1 MTARSP
7 ALPTATELALW
18 RQREGELDRSGMR
31 GHVAAFGSRLG
42 AAVKPSRDFARDL
55 DSDPPPTGIAVLG
68 MGGSAMAG
76 DLVAAAVASRGK
88 LPMATVRSPEPP
100 AWVDDRAFA
109 IASSYSG
116 DTEETI
122 AAYRAACDRGA
133 RCAVVTSGGRLA
145 DLASERG
152 DPILELPA
160 GLPPRAALPESL
172 AGCALAVAAVDP
184 GLEVATLAHELQ
196 AAAAA
201 LGTDLDAWLG
211 WESRNPAL
219 ALAVSFAD
227 RLPIVYGGHPVSIA
241 AAGRWKAQLNENG
254 KIPAWAGAFPEHG
267 HNEIVGFDG
276 GHPALDRLALV
287 YLETPW
293 DDARVARR
301 MAWTRKWCADRVGA
315 QHLVEA
321 GGETPLEGMLRLCCM
336 GDCASFLVSIITGK
350 DPTPVTPIDTLKAE
364 LAR

>member
-7 ALPTATELALW
+7 AMPTATELALW

-31 GHVAAFGSRLG
+31 AHVTAFGSRLT
-42 AAVKPSRDFARDL
+42 AALAPARAFARGL
-55 DSDPPPTGIAVLG
+55 ESDAAPAAIAVLG
-68 MGGSAMAG
+68 MGGSAVAG
-76 DLVAAAVASRGK
+76 DLVGAAVGSRAE
-88 LPMATVRSPEPP
+88 LPIATIRSPEPP
-100 AWVDDRAFA
+100 AWVDDRAFV

-116 DTEETI
+116 ETEETV
-122 AAYRAACDRGA
+122 AAYRVASDRGA
-133 RCAVVTSGGRLA
+133 RAAVITTGGRLA
-145 DLASERG
+145 DLASKRG

-160 GLPPRAALPESL
+160 GMPPRAALPESL
-172 AGCALAVAAVDP
+172 AGCALAIAAIDP
-184 GLEVATLAHELQ
+184 GLDPDALADELH
-196 AAAAA
+196 AAAEA
-201 LGTDLDAWLG
+201 LGPDLDAWLS
-211 WESRNPAL
+211 WESPNPAL

-241 AAGRWKAQLNENG
+241 AAGRWKTQLNENA

-276 GHPALDRLALV
+276 GHPGLERLALV

-293 DDARVARR
+293 DDPRVARR

-315 QHLVEA
+315 QHLVEV

-350 DPTPVTPIDTLKAE
+350 DPTPVTPIDIFKAE

>member
-1 MTARSP
+1 
-7 ALPTATELALW
+7 
-18 RQREGELDRSGMR
+18 
-31 GHVAAFGSRLG
+31 
-42 AAVKPSRDFARDL
+42 
-55 DSDPPPTGIAVLG
+55 
-68 MGGSAMAG
+68 
-76 DLVAAAVASRGK
+76 
-88 LPMATVRSPEPP
+88 
-100 AWVDDRAFA
+100 VDERAFV

-116 DTEETI
+116 ETEETI
-122 AAYRAACDRGA
+122 AAYGAARDRGA
-133 RCAVVTSGGRLA
+133 RGAAITTGGRLA
-145 DLASERG
+145 ELAAARG
-152 DPILELPA
+152 DATFELPA
-160 GLPPRAALPESL
+160 GLPPRAALPESF
-172 AGCALAVAAVDP
+172 AGLALAVAAVDP
-184 GLEVATLAHELQ
+184 ALEVAALADEIRM
-196 AAAAA
+196 AAGS
-201 LGTDLDAWLG
+201 LGADLDAWLS

-241 AAGRWKAQLNENG
+241 AAGRWKTQLNENG

-276 GHPALDRLALV
+276 AHPALERLALV

-293 DDARVARR
+293 DDARVTRR

-321 GGETPLEGMLRLCCM
+321 GGETPLEGMLRLCGM

-350 DPTPVTPIDTLKAE
+350 DPTPVTPVDQLKAE